1 MEAGTWNPKF
11 LEGDTSAHENRDT
24 CETATVSKEEKG
36 KEGPSQARTQPHITI
51 AAKSRFETGRKLQH
65 LERNPSSTNQHTN
78 LTRAITYKLGPD
90 HPSTP
95 TTSVALNIFLVQT
108 SSFRDG
114 VLLLRAR
121 HNRCCRC
128 VCCTLLV
135 LIVLVVALGATAGI
149 LYAVF
154 RPKIP
159 TFRVERLTATRFDVN
174 TTSMT
179 VSDAFEVQVIT
190 DNPNR
195 RIGVYYDGGWVAASF
210 NGTEL
215 CRGAFPALYQ
225 GHRSTVRPLITLQ
238 GARVPIRIKFGAL
251 KLWTMT
257 GKARCS
263 LVVDS
268 LEAGTRLRIRS
279 NSCTFKLKPN

>member
-1 MEAGTWNPKF
+1 MASYHRVHPVIVDGAPPPVPEQNKDKLPPPPSGGY
-11 LEGDTSAHENRDT
+11 GDRLPI
-24 CETATVSKEEKG
+24 TAPAPGAPAPLKA
-36 KEGPSQARTQPHITI
+36 PR
-51 AAKSRFETGRKLQH
+51 RK
-65 LERNPSSTNQHTN
+65 
-78 LTRAITYKLGPD
+78 
-90 HPSTP
+90 
-95 TTSVALNIFLVQT
+95 
-108 SSFRDG
+108 
-114 VLLLRAR
+114 R
-121 HNRCCRC
+121 HSRCCRC

-195 RIGVYYDGGWVAASF
+195 RIGVYYNGGWVAASF

-238 GARVPIRIKFGAL
+238 GETRLDSAVAAQLAQQRQAGFVPLTVTARVPIRIKFGAL